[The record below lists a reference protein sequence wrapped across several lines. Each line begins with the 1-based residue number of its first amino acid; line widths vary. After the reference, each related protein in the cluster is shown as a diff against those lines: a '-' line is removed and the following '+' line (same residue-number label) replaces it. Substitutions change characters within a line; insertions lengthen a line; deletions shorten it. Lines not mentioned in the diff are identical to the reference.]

1 MITGPGEALAA
12 RRAGRAEPSGGA
24 RVWETATGTLLS
36 TLAEHQAQL
45 FGVAFHPREALL
57 ATGSIDQTV
66 RLRFG

>member
-1 MITGPGEALAA
+1 V
-12 RRAGRAEPSGGA
+12 

-36 TLAEHQAQL
+36 TLAGHQAQV

-66 RLRFG
+66 RLWFG